1 MGGSAAKSTGFLFQ
15 GTQVR
20 VPAPT
25 WQLTHIPYSLSA
37 RTYTHIYHLNYR
49 KRKKINKVSAIRMK
63 NTNKWNLTE
72 LLTLTLTAQ
81 W

>member
-1 MGGSAAKSTGFLFQ
+1 MAQ
-15 GTQVR
+15 
-20 VPAPT
+20 
-25 WQLTHIPYSLSA
+25 QLRALASSSRGPRLESQHPHGNSHIYHIALSA

-63 NTNKWNLTE
+63 NINKWNLTE